1 MRLFDNGAQRASN
14 LFMGARALVLAA
26 ALVGVGGLGSV
37 STVAASTVGA
47 STVAPST
54 TAATAAAI
62 RVVIIV
68 GPTGT
73 GTAQN
78 VANAKQLAA
87 QVRGYGAT
95 VIELYSPGATW
106 RRVVSAT
113 QGANIVIFMGHGN
126 GWPSPYGPYQEN
138 TKDGF
143 GLNATANAGN
153 LDLAYYGANY
163 IRASIHLAPN
173 AVVILRGLCYSAG
186 NSEPGRAYPTV
197 TAGRQ
202 RIQNFAAGF
211 LAVGAKA
218 VFAEPYGDV
227 SYILTA
233 MFTTKSTARQI
244 WMAHSIGG
252 NASYIAYP
260 SQRTAG
266 AHLIGQLDGAGHFR
280 RSLTG
285 SLDLVVTTLK

>member
-1 MRLFDNGAQRASN
+1 LRLFDNGAQRASN
-14 LFMGARALVLAA
+14 LFTGARALILAV
-26 ALVGVGGLGSV
+26 ALVGVGGLGSI
-37 STVAASTVGA
+37 STVAAT
-47 STVAPST
+47 TVAPST
-54 TAATAAAI
+54 TAAAPI
-62 RVVIIV
+62 KVVIIV
-68 GPTGT
+68 GPTGA

-78 VANAKQLAA
+78 VANARQLAT

-106 RRVVSAT
+106 SRVVSAA
-113 QGANIVIFMGHGN
+113 QGANILIYMGHGN
-126 GWPSPYGPYQEN
+126 GWPSPYPPVQEN

-153 LDLAYYGANY
+153 VNLKYYGGNF

-186 NSEPGRAYPTV
+186 NSEAGMPNPTV
-197 TAGRQ
+197 SVGRQ

-244 WMAHSIGG
+244 WMAHSLGG
-252 NASYIAYP
+252 SSSYVVYP
-260 SQRTAG
+260 SQRTVG
-266 AHLIGQLDGAGHFR
+266 AHLIAQLDGAGHFR

-285 SLDLVVTTLK
+285 SLDLVITTLK